1 MRDLRPLFRPRSIAV
16 LGGAWAANV
25 ARECAKMGFEGAV
38 WPVHPEKSDIGGFPA
53 YRRLQDLPG
62 VPDCA
67 FLGINRD
74 ATVEVVT
81 ELARLGAGGAIC
93 FASGWSETG
102 NRAQQAALI
111 AAAGEMP
118 ILGPNCYGLLNYL
131 DGAAIWPDQHGS
143 IRVDRGVAILSQSS
157 NIAINLTMQRRAL
170 PIAYVACLGN
180 AAQCGVATVAAALAE
195 DPRVTAVGLYLEG
208 IDDPGALTRL
218 AQELRSAGKGIV
230 AIKSGKTDAGARAAA
245 SHTAAL
251 VGEASV
257 SSAYLAQ
264 SGIAEVATLPE
275 FLETLKILH
284 HRGPLHGRQIAAA
297 CCSGGE
303 AGLLAD
309 LAARTRLEF
318 PDLEPAREARLSQ
331 ALGPKVPLANPLD
344 YHTYI
349 WGDHDTTA
357 EVFSAMGE
365 GRDAG
370 LYVIDP
376 PRSDRCDPSSFE
388 AALRAIGT
396 AARQTGAPIF
406 AVSSMPEGLDEGVAQ
421 AFSDD
426 GVAAL
431 GGLETALAAVDAAAT
446 PPGQAGWA
454 PWPNTETR
462 TTRILDESTAK
473 LRLAKAGIAVPK
485 GVTAA
490 TLGDLVTASRE
501 LCAPLALKGL
511 GFAHKTE
518 AGAVRLNLGDL
529 EHAEPMPGASG
540 YLAEEMVS
548 GGLAELILGVRRD
561 PVYGASLT
569 LGLGG
574 VAAELLADVATL
586 VLPTSIEEIT
596 GAFRELRLW
605 PLLDGHRGRP
615 RPALQGAIEVALVL
629 Q

>member
-1 MRDLRPLFRPRSIAV
+1 
-16 LGGAWAANV
+16 
-25 ARECAKMGFEGAV
+25 
-38 WPVHPEKSDIGGFPA
+38 
-53 YRRLQDLPG
+53 
-62 VPDCA
+62 
-67 FLGINRD
+67 
-74 ATVEVVT
+74 
-81 ELARLGAGGAIC
+81 
-93 FASGWSETG
+93 
-102 NRAQQAALI
+102 
-111 AAAGEMP
+111 
-118 ILGPNCYGLLNYL
+118 
-131 DGAAIWPDQHGS
+131 
-143 IRVDRGVAILSQSS
+143 
-157 NIAINLTMQRRAL
+157 
-170 PIAYVACLGN
+170 
-180 AAQCGVATVAAALAE
+180 
-195 DPRVTAVGLYLEG
+195 
-208 IDDPGALTRL
+208 
-218 AQELRSAGKGIV
+218 
-230 AIKSGKTDAGARAAA
+230 
-245 SHTAAL
+245 
-251 VGEASV
+251 
-257 SSAYLAQ
+257 
-264 SGIAEVATLPE
+264 
-275 FLETLKILH
+275 
-284 HRGPLHGRQIAAA
+284 
-297 CCSGGE
+297 
-303 AGLLAD
+303 
-309 LAARTRLEF
+309 
-318 PDLEPAREARLSQ
+318 
-331 ALGPKVPLANPLD
+331 
-344 YHTYI
+344 
-349 WGDHDTTA
+349 
-357 EVFSAMGE
+357 
-365 GRDAG
+365 
-370 LYVIDP
+370 
-376 PRSDRCDPSSFE
+376 SFE

-462 TTRILDESTAK
+462 TTRILEESTAK

-490 TLGDLVTASRE
+490 TLGELVTASRE

-540 YLAEEMVS
+540 YLAEEMVP

-596 GAFRELRLW
+596 GAFRELQLW

-629 Q
+629 QDMLATMPEIEEIEINPLILTATRAVAADALIREAAP